1 MCCKLDQM
9 AKLISFWEG
18 EGFEYQS
25 DVKLCNNESEIRARA
40 KQAFK
45 VRSKT
50 LDILSEQKEIYIS
63 FQPKLEKSYQQF
75 KVTIPSSGNN
85 TSGYLE
91 FYKIERKEAE
101 VQDGTETENEE
112 KVCSV
117 GVTLSTFNPSMMEK
131 LDGRCKTL
139 SILF

>member
-9 AKLISFWEG
+9 AKHISYWEG
-18 EGFEYQS
+18 EGFEYYS

-40 KQAFK
+40 KQTFK

-50 LDILSEQKEIYIS
+50 LDILSEQKDIYIS

-75 KVTIPSSGNN
+75 KMTIPTSSNN

-91 FYKIERKEAE
+91 FYKIERRQAE
-101 VQDGTETENEE
+101 VQDGTEIENEE

-117 GVTLSTFNPSMMEK
+117 AMTLSTFNPSMMEQ
-131 LDGRCKTL
+131 LDGKCETL
-139 SILF
+139 